1 MDEEETAHNFSE
13 LQKEIE
19 RQLEEKANRKRM
31 RKQVLGTFCGK
42 CFSVFIA

>member
-1 MDEEETAHNFSE
+1 VDEEETAHSFSE

-31 RKQVLGTFCGK
+31 RKQTLGKF
-42 CFSVFIA
+42 F